1 MNEAFNQAVQVMLD
15 DFETKGYK
23 KNTLE
28 FFKSRCKAIR
38 KHLEETQQKFELG
51 QVRQWAEKYCLGMSP
66 SMRCSFSRIFFI
78 LDKILNGKPLGSLV
92 HVYPPRNR
100 LQPQTEAYGRLV
112 QDYEEHLRKMHFA
125 PATVRFSSY
134 SSIYFLR
141 FFDNKGITS
150 VSKLS
155 QGMVLSFFSEGM
167 ESMSPSTKRAFAY
180 RIRKFLSYLFNQE
193 LTSKDFSFIVPTE
206 CPRQTKIISVL
217 TEEQQKAVVEDKPVK
232 TEHEARDRAIGMLAL
247 RLLMRSSDIL
257 KLRLGDIDWN
267 TREIRIIQQKTKSP
281 LTLPMPDDVGNALS
295 EYILDFRPEVKVEEV
310 FLSLRNPR
318 HPLKGIAHCASY
330 LVRYCQIGFGKRV
343 NGFHIYRRTG
353 ASRLLATNVSVD
365 TISDIL
371 GHQGNGTV
379 DQYLSTDEDKMAL
392 CATDMSLIGIP
403 EALQ

>member
-1 MNEAFNQAVQVMLD
+1 MNEAFDQAVQVMLGD
-15 DFETKGYK
+15 LETKGYK
-23 KNTLE
+23 KSTIE

-38 KHLEETQQKFELG
+38 KYLEETHQEFELE
-51 QVRQWAEKYCLGMSP
+51 QLRQWAEKYCLGMNQ
-66 SMRCSFSRIFFI
+66 SMRCSFARILFI
-78 LDKILNGKPLGSLV
+78 LDKILNGKPLDGLV
-92 HVYPPRNR
+92 HFYPPRKT
-100 LQPQTEAYGRLV
+100 LQPQTEVYGGLV

-125 PATVRFSSY
+125 PATVGFSSY
-134 SSIYFLR
+134 SSIHFLR
-141 FFDNKGITS
+141 FFENKGITS

-155 QGMVLSFFSEGM
+155 RGMVLSFFSEGL
-167 ESMSPSTKRAFAY
+167 ESMNPSTKRAIAY
-180 RIRKFLSYLFNQE
+180 RIRKFLSYLFSQN
-193 LTSKDFSFIVPTE
+193 LTSEDFSFIVPTE

-257 KLRLGDIDWN
+257 KLRLGAIDWN
-267 TREIRIIQQKTKSP
+267 TRVIRIIQQKTKIP

-295 EYILDFRPEVKVEEV
+295 EYILDFRPELKFEEV

-318 HPLKGIAHCASY
+318 HPLQAIGHCASY
-330 LVRYCQIGFGKRV
+330 LVRYCEIGYGKRV

-379 DQYLSTDEDKMAL
+379 DQYLSTDDDKMAL

-403 EALQ
+403 EALR